1 MESLLSILQI
11 DIRFNNLPRA
21 IYSIGLVYV
30 GIYIAEV
37 STARFKSGHTIF
49 LEKYIFL
56 FM

>member
-21 IYSIGLVYV
+21 TYSIGLVYV